1 MMAPVNEQVKKWLR
15 DLRAVV
21 QVEYEKKLAA
31 IDTLI
36 NEPWPTPRSTQ
47 IEGTNKR
54 ATKPRQNRPEKRKA
68 PKPGKS
74 DGTMTL
80 AEHMRQY
87 VSENPGRDRKQVIDA
102 MIYSNRSKNRDS
114 VAAGLSVV
122 IKQGDIEE
130 RDGKLYRAK

>member
-1 MMAPVNEQVKKWLR
+1 MTTPLDPKCRERLVE
-15 DLRAVV
+15 LRAKVHA
-21 QVEYEKKLAA
+21 EYEKNIRA
-31 IDTLI
+31 IDTLL
-36 NEPWPTPRSTQ
+36 NMTDVPETKPAKAARTPTEKVPTPKAKKT
-47 IEGTNKR
+47 
-54 ATKPRQNRPEKRKA
+54 PRH
-68 PKPGKS
+68 PKP

-87 VSENPGRDRKQVIDA
+87 VGENPGRERKQVIDA

-130 RDGKLYRAK
+130 RDGKLYRAKNK